1 MPPSHKQTKNESEG
15 ARAQPA
21 LLLLRAP
28 VEEKQPSMLGAA
40 EAGRLRTTDSEQR
53 GTKQEETMTNRKERD
68 MRLEAATKRTDD
80 LEQRTALQLANLKFI
95 HDEAARRARG
105 EAFIAKHPKKG
116 GR

>member
-1 MPPSHKQTKNESEG
+1 
-15 ARAQPA
+15 
-21 LLLLRAP
+21 
-28 VEEKQPSMLGAA
+28 
-40 EAGRLRTTDSEQR
+40 
-53 GTKQEETMTNRKERD
+53 

-105 EAFIAKHPKKG
+105 EAFLAKHPKKG